1 MSQITGIQKRE
12 PYSHS
17 NASSSDY
24 DHIIDS
30 DEYSIKK
37 YRDDRIRIFFKRS
50 SLLGQGVGLLLPSS
64 DVATAFGRSLLI
76 VSEGYSTDITS
87 SI

>member
-24 DHIIDS
+24 DHIINS
-30 DEYSIKK
+30 DEFSIKK
-37 YRDDRIRIFFKRS
+37 YKDDRIRIFFKRS
-50 SLLGQGVGLLLPSS
+50 SLHGQGVGLLLPSS
-64 DVATAFGRSLLI
+64 DLATAFGRSLLI

>member
-1 MSQITGIQKRE
+1 MPQITGTQKRE
-12 PYSHS
+12 PFSHS

-24 DHIIDS
+24 VHIIDS
-30 DEYSIKK
+30 DEFSIKK
-37 YRDDRIRIFFKRS
+37 YKDGRIKIFFKRS
-50 SLLGQGVGLLLPSS
+50 SSHGQGVGLSLPSS

>member
-24 DHIIDS
+24 DHRIDS
-30 DEYSIKK
+30 DEFSIKR
-37 YRDDRIRIFFKRS
+37 YNNNRIRIFFKRS
-50 SLLGQGVGLLLPSS
+50 SLHAQGVGLLLPSVES
-64 DVATAFGRSLLI
+64 GIALGRSLLI
-76 VSEGYSTDITS
+76 VSEGYSSDITS